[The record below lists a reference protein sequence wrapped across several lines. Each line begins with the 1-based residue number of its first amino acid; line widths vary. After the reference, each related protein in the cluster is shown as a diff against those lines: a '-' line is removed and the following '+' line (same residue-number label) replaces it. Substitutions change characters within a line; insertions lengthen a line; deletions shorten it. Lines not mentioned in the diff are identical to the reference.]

1 MSCNLDHVVYNLQ
14 NASDKE
20 KEDYALEFSEK
31 YIDNINRPPKE

>member
-14 NASDKE
+14 NASDKK